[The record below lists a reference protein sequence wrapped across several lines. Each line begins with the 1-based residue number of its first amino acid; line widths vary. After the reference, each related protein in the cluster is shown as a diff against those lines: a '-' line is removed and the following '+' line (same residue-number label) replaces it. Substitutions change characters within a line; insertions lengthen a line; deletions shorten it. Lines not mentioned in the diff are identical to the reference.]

1 MLGLV
6 IVLSSCTTTI
16 IPVPLATVQ
25 QAVVEDA
32 IEITDPHRV
41 KPIAITKVSSKIR
54 KGTVVGSV
62 GLGGRVGATRL
73 CIYKRPVM
81 WRVGN
86 NIWLDSEDLVDVF
99 REELELHGWPVVG
112 LTKMPFEDYDLRGAE
127 VLVAA
132 KITDLETILCAPLI
146 GLGNPYRRGSMRIVI
161 EWQVYSPARR
171 SLIGTIETE
180 GSAEISKL
188 VHNTPPKL
196 LAQSFI
202 VAVNNLLASSKF
214 LGLVERSEGLTPAPP
229 RPDGGS
235 SHQGP

>member
-1 MLGLV
+1 MKATLMLGLV

-62 GLGGRVGATRL
+62 GFGAL
-73 CIYKRPVM
+73 CLSKSPVR

-112 LTKMPFEDYDLRGAE
+112 LTENPFEDYDVIGAE

-132 KITDLETILCAPLI
+132 K
-146 GLGNPYRRGSMRIVI
+146 
-161 EWQVYSPARR
+161 
-171 SLIGTIETE
+171 
-180 GSAEISKL
+180 
-188 VHNTPPKL
+188 
-196 LAQSFI
+196 
-202 VAVNNLLASSKF
+202 
-214 LGLVERSEGLTPAPP
+214 
-229 RPDGGS
+229 
-235 SHQGP
+235 